1 MSIHS
6 YRGRRAS
13 AVAAAA
19 IGLLVLS
26 ALPAAAATPPTGDKG
41 YSQNGSTAEANS
53 TACTEHGD
61 NTVTCTD
68 ESIGAFVGKMTDS
81 FSGVTHLNQ
90 VCVSIGTYTF
100 DETTGEYIGEP
111 VFERGC
117 ATDLPGGTIRID
129 SKLAWATLAPT
140 TLTIEQLICSKE
152 SCEPGPSRV
161 VAVSGS
167 WLGTG
172 LVASSKDRSTFD
184 DGTCRFNFANKSSGR
199 EASFAGTLGDE
210 TFDSPDLGF
219 LSSGRETFRSR
230 CSEG

>member
-1 MSIHS
+1 VSIHS
-6 YRGRRAS
+6 FRGRRAS
-13 AVAAAA
+13 AVAVAA

-26 ALPAAAATPPTGDKG
+26 ALPAAAATPPTDYKS
-41 YSQNGSTAEANS
+41 YSQNGSTAEANA
-53 TACTEHGD
+53 TTCTEHGD
-61 NTVTCTD
+61 NTATCTD
-68 ESIGAFVGKMTDS
+68 ESIGTFVGKMSDS

-90 VCVSIGTYTF
+90 VCVSVGTYTF

-111 VFERGC
+111 VYERGC
-117 ATDLPGGTIRID
+117 ATDLPSGVIRID

-167 WLGTG
+167 WLGSG
-172 LVASSKDRSTFD
+172 SINSSKNRSSWD
-184 DGTCRFNFANKSSGR
+184 DGFCRSNYANKSSGR
-199 EASFAGTLGDE
+199 MASFAGSLDGE

-219 LSSGRETFRSR
+219 LSTGRETFHSR
-230 CSEG
+230 CDEG

>member
-1 MSIHS
+1 MSNHS
-6 YRGRRAS
+6 FSGLRVS

-26 ALPAAAATPPTGDKG
+26 ALPAAAATPPTGDKS
-41 YSQNGSTAEANS
+41 YSQNGSTAEVSS
-53 TACTEHGD
+53 TTCAEHGD
-61 NTVTCTD
+61 NTVSCTD

-90 VCVSIGTYTF
+90 VCVSVGTYTF
-100 DETTGEYIGEP
+100 DMTTGEYVGEP

-117 ATDLPGGTIRID
+117 ATDLPSGVIRID

-140 TLTIEQLICSKE
+140 TLTIEQLVCDKE
-152 SCEPGPSRV
+152 SCVPGPSRV
-161 VAVSGS
+161 VAVAGS

-172 LVASSKDRSTFD
+172 PVGSSKNRSSYD
-184 DGTCRFNFANKSSGR
+184 DGTCRYNFANKSSGR
-199 EASFAGTLGDE
+199 MASFTGAIGNQSFE
-210 TFDSPDLGF
+210 TPDLGF
-219 LSSGRETFRSR
+219 LSSGRESFTSR